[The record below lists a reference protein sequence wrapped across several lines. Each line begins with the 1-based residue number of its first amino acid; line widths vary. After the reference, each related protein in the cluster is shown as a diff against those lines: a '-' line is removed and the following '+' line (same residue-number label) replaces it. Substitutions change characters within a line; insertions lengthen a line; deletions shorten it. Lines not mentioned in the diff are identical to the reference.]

1 MNILHLKYATEI
13 AKTKSISKAAENL
26 YMGQPNLSRAIK
38 ELEEH
43 IGITIFKRTSKGISV
58 TDDGEE
64 FLRYARRIIAQVEQ
78 VEDIYINGK
87 RKVQQ
92 FSVSVPRASYI
103 SDAFTEF
110 SKTIKTGSPADF
122 FYKETNS
129 MKTINNVLRE
139 DYNLG
144 IVRYKST
151 FDEHYRIMFNDKK
164 LVSRTITEFSYVLIT
179 AQTSPLARM
188 DNITSQDLSEFIEV
202 CHADPYVPSMPL
214 IDVKKAE
221 LSESVDKRIYVFER
235 ASQMEILSRVPNTFM
250 WVSPVPEETLRKYG
264 LIEIQTNVDEK
275 VYKDVLIYRN
285 GYKPSELDNLF
296 IEQLIKSRDKYI
308 GSNSVE

>member
-43 IGITIFKRTSKGISV
+43 IGITIFKRTSKGITV

-92 FSVSVPRASYI
+92 FSASVPRASYI
-103 SDAFTEF
+103 AEAFTEF
-110 SKTIKTGSPADF
+110 SKSISTNSPAEL

-129 MKTINNVLRE
+129 NKTLINVLHE
-139 DYNLG
+139 DYNIG

-151 FDEHYRIMFNDKK
+151 FDEHYKIMFRDKK
-164 LVSRTITEFSYVLIT
+164 LVSETITEFSYVLVT
-179 AQTSPLARM
+179 SENSPLARM
-188 DNITSQDLSEFIEV
+188 DNITSDDLAEFIEI

-221 LSESVDKRIYVFER
+221 LSEAVDKRIYLFER
-235 ASQMEILSRVPNTFM
+235 ASQMEVLSRVPNTFM
-250 WVSPVPEETLRKYG
+250 WVSSIPEETMKKYG
-264 LIEIQTNVDEK
+264 LVEVKLFDDDK
-275 VYKDVLIYRN
+275 VYKDVLIYKN
-285 GYKPSELDNLF
+285 GYKLSELDNRF
-296 IEQLIKSRDKYI
+296 IAEVKKSKEKYI
-308 GSNSVE
+308 DV

>member
-13 AKTKSISKAAENL
+13 ANTKSISKAAENL
-26 YMGQPNLSRAIK
+26 FMGQPNLSRAIK

-43 IGITIFKRTSKGISV
+43 IGITIFKRTSKGITV

-103 SDAFTEF
+103 AEAFTEF
-110 SKTIKTGSPADF
+110 SKEINLTSPADY

-129 MKTINNVLRE
+129 MKAINNVLRE

-151 FDEHYRIMFNDKK
+151 FDEHYKIMFKDKK
-164 LVSRTITEFSYVLIT
+164 LVSETITEFSYVLV
-179 AQTSPLARM
+179 ASETSPLARM
-188 DNITSQDLSEFIEV
+188 DNITSQELTEFIEV

-250 WVSPVPEETLRKYG
+250 WVSPIPEDTMKKYK
-264 LIEIQTNVDEK
+264 LVEIKTSVDEK
-275 VYKDVLIYRN
+275 IYKDVLIYRS
-285 GYKPSELDNLF
+285 GYKLSELDKRF
-296 IEQLIKSRDKYI
+296 IEKLTEAKDKYI
-308 GSNSVE
+308 GSAK

>member
-43 IGITIFKRTSKGISV
+43 IGITIFKRTSKGITV

-92 FSVSVPRASYI
+92 FSISVPRASYI
-103 SDAFTEF
+103 AEAFTEF
-110 SKTIKTGSPADF
+110 SKQLSLDFPAEF

-144 IVRYKST
+144 IVRYQST
-151 FDEHYRIMFNDKK
+151 FNEHYNIMFRDKK
-164 LVSRTITEFSYVLIT
+164 LNSETITEFSYVLV
-179 AQTSPLARM
+179 ASENSPLARM
-188 DNITSQDLSEFIEV
+188 DNITSDELSEFIEI

-235 ASQMEILSRVPNTFM
+235 ASQMELLSRVTNTFM
-250 WVSPVPEETLRKYG
+250 WVSPIPEETLKRYG
-264 LIEIQTNVDEK
+264 LVEIQTSVDEK
-275 VYKDVLIYRN
+275 IYKDVLIYRN
-285 GYKPSELDNLF
+285 GYKFTTLDNRF
-296 IEQLIKSRDKYI
+296 ITELKKSGEKYI
-308 GSNSVE
+308 K

>member
-13 AKTKSISKAAENL
+13 AETKSISKAAANL

-43 IGITIFKRTSKGISV
+43 IGITIFNRTSKGITV
-58 TDDGEE
+58 TDEGEE

-78 VEDIYINGK
+78 VENMYVHGK

-92 FSVSVPRASYI
+92 FSLSVPRAAYI
-103 SDAFTEF
+103 CEAFSNFSGGIEF
-110 SKTIKTGSPADF
+110 DTPCEF

-129 MKTINNVLRE
+129 NKTIINVCKE

-144 IVRYKST
+144 IVRYQSA
-151 FDEHYRIMFNDKK
+151 FDDHYRQMFIEKK
-164 LVSRTITEFSYVLIT
+164 LASELLTEFTYRLIM
-179 AQTSPLARM
+179 SKDSDLASKEV
-188 DNITSQDLSEFIEV
+188 ITSEDLSECVEI

-221 LSESVDKRIYVFER
+221 LSESVDKRIFVFER
-235 ASQMEILSRVPNTFM
+235 ASQMELLSKVRNSFM
-250 WVSPVPEETLRKYG
+250 WVSPVPKESLEKYG
-264 LIEIQTNVDEK
+264 LVEK
-275 VYKDVLIYRN
+275 VCDIKEKTYKDVLIYRED
-285 GYKPSELDNLF
+285 YRLSDFDSRF
-296 IEQLIKSRDKYI
+296 IEELIRCRTKYFD
-308 GSNSVE
+308 

>member
-13 AKTKSISKAAENL
+13 AETKSISKAAANL

-43 IGITIFKRTSKGISV
+43 IGITIFNRTSKGITV
-58 TDDGEE
+58 TDEGEE

-78 VEDIYINGK
+78 VENMYVYGK

-92 FSVSVPRASYI
+92 FSLSVPRAAYI
-103 SDAFTEF
+103 CEAFTNF
-110 SKTIKTGSPADF
+110 SKSIGVDSPCEF

-129 MKTINNVLRE
+129 NKTIINVCKE

-144 IVRYKST
+144 IVRYQLT
-151 FDEHYRIMFNDKK
+151 FDDHYRQMFLEKK
-164 LVSRTITEFSYVLIT
+164 LESEMLTEFSYRLIT
-179 AQTSPLARM
+179 SKDSVFAQK
-188 DNITSQDLSEFIEV
+188 DVITSEDLSKCIEI

-221 LSESVDKRIYVFER
+221 LSENVDKRIFVFER
-235 ASQMEILSRVPNTFM
+235 ASQMELLSKVKDSFM
-250 WVSPVPEETLRKYG
+250 WVSPVPEEHLEKYG
-264 LIEIQTNVDEK
+264 LVEK
-275 VYKDVLIYRN
+275 KSDIKDKTYKDVLIYRK
-285 GYKPSELDNLF
+285 GYRLSDFDNRF
-296 IEQLIKSRDKYI
+296 IEELVGCRAKYFK
-308 GSNSVE
+308 V

>member
-26 YMGQPNLSRAIK
+26 FMGQPNLSRAIK
-38 ELEEH
+38 ELEDH
-43 IGITIFKRTSKGISV
+43 IGITVFKRTSKGISV
-58 TDDGEE
+58 TDEGEE

-78 VEDIYINGK
+78 VEDMYINGK

-92 FSVSVPRASYI
+92 FSLSVPRASYI
-103 SDAFTEF
+103 ANAFTEF
-110 SKTIKTGSPADF
+110 SKEIKLNLPAEY

-151 FDEHYRIMFNDKK
+151 FDEHYRIMFKDKK
-164 LVSRTITEFSYVLIT
+164 LVSETITEFSYVLIT
-179 AQTSPLARM
+179 SENSPLARM
-188 DNITSQDLSEFIEV
+188 DNITSQELAEFIEV

-235 ASQMEILSRVPNTFM
+235 ASQMEILSKVPNTFM
-250 WVSPVPEETLRKYG
+250 WVSPIPEDILKKYG
-264 LIEIQTNVDEK
+264 LVEINTSVDEK
-275 VYKDVLIYRN
+275 IYKDVLIYRN
-285 GYKPSELDNLF
+285 GYKLTELDNCF
-296 IEQLIKSRDKYI
+296 IEHLKNARDKYI
-308 GSNSVE
+308 SIID